1 MTSPMQELDRSVH
14 ARFPGAITED
24 TSPRDATET
33 RELEIRVSDRLLVV
47 RWRADLGFRL
57 CEVTEDVLFDSAD
70 WLAAAT
76 APEALAHVAALLVP
90 SRASATA
97 R

>member
-1 MTSPMQELDRSVH
+1 V
-14 ARFPGAITED
+14 
-24 TSPRDATET
+24 TET
-33 RELEIRVSDRLLVV
+33 HELEIRDNSRMFVV